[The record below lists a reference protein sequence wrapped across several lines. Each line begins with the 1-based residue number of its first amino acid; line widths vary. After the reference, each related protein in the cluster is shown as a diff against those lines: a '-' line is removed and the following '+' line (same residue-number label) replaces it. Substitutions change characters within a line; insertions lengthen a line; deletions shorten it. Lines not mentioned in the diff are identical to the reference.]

1 MASSARPGTGPS
13 EEFRFPGN
21 RLGLPEHGP
30 GSVASWGRRILALL
44 LDWLIAGLIAS
55 AVTSKPIWAG
65 GNDFNTAQLITFFA
79 MTAILTGLGHNLVHA
94 RSGTEAL
101 QRLMEIDFAAILLDV
116 NMPGMDGF
124 AATRALRG
132 DAVTKDIPVVLVT
145 AKDQKADKAWG
156 QMLGAKGYI
165 TKPYTDDQILTQ
177 VRAL

>member
-1 MASSARPGTGPS
+1 MARHILIVDDSQVDRSRLEQLLA
-13 EEFRFPGN
+13 GN
-21 RLGLPEHGP
+21 GFQVTTAAAGQQAID
-30 GSVASWGRRILALL
+30 SVKRA
-44 LDWLIAGLIAS
+44 
-55 AVTSKPIWAG
+55 KP
-65 GNDFNTAQLITFFA
+65 D
-79 MTAILTGLGHNLVHA
+79 AIL
-94 RSGTEAL
+94 
-101 QRLMEIDFAAILLDV
+101 MDV

-132 DAVTKDIPVVLVT
+132 DAGTKDIPVVLVT